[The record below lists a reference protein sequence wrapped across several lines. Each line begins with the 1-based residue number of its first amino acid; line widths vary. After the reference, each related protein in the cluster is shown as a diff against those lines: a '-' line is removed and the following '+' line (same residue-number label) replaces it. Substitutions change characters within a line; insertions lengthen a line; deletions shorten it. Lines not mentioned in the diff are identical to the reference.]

1 MKVSGAHYAVMVIAI
16 VQAPEL
22 FISFTIQ
29 GFVSALYRSS

>member
-16 VQAPEL
+16 LQAPEL

-29 GFVSALYRSS
+29 GFVPALYRSS

>member
-16 VQAPEL
+16 MQAPEL

>member
-1 MKVSGAHYAVMVIAI
+1 MKVSGAHHAVMVIAI
-16 VQAPEL
+16 LQTPEL